1 MSERLI
7 ARDDG
12 VTVEETNEGE
22 RTWYTVRRDGK
33 LVAALPDR
41 ARALRFA
48 FQRPFRLGPLA
59 PNDGN

>member
-12 VTVEETNEGE
+12 VTVEETNEDD

-33 LVAALPDR
+33 FVAALPDR
-41 ARALRFA
+41 ATALRFA
-48 FQRPFRLGPLA
+48 FGRPFWRGPA
-59 PNDGN
+59 PHDEG

>member
-12 VTVEETNEGE
+12 VTVEETHEGE

-33 LVAALPDR
+33 FVAALPER
-41 ARALRFA
+41 ATALRFA
-48 FQRPFRLGPLA
+48 FQRPFRRGPLA
-59 PNDGN
+59 SHDEG